1 MADITPHLATL
12 RAGIARLA
20 QLADSEHV
28 AEARHLAD
36 TLQAELDQA
45 FPAADPAASPSGLA
59 TPSKPR
65 HEVLRCPRCSL
76 RAFTFEPGTLRRAA
90 TDTGLEARFHCL
102 SCGHRDWHEA
112 D

>member
-1 MADITPHLATL
+1 MADTTPHLAAL
-12 RAGIARLA
+12 RAGITRLA
-20 QLADSEHV
+20 QLADSAHE

-36 TLQAELDQA
+36 ALQAELDQA
-45 FPAADPAASPSGLA
+45 FPAAAPAANASGLA

-76 RAFTFEPGTLRRAA
+76 RTFTFEPGTLRRAD
-90 TDTGLEARFHCL
+90 TDTGHEARFHCL